1 MALGS
6 EGHGSFNYWE
16 DVGYECPTS
25 EVDIMSCM
33 FSKSVGC
40 TGGFVLANGTFA
52 TELLK
57 QGEAL
62 DARGVETLSTIVLL
76 RILGLLRKPL
86 LIRHRMRMLR
96 EKAEYVLRALK
107 GAGCRV
113 LSSPGS
119 AIICFSVGES
129 TYCHPRIRIPLLNR
143 STDSTISGTYSQLTR
158 FHGETIKMGLAITDA
173 GPPAT
178 TMW

>member
-6 EGHGSFNYWE
+6 EGRGSLNYWE
-16 DVGYECPTS
+16 DAGYECPMS

-57 QGEAL
+57 QGEVL
-62 DARGVETLSTIVLL
+62 DARGVEKLSTIVLL

-86 LIRHRMRMLR
+86 LIRHRMCMVR
-96 EKAEYVLRALK
+96 EKAEYVARALK

-119 AIICFSVGES
+119 AIVCFSVGEF
-129 TYCHPRIRIPLLNR
+129 TYCHFRIAILLLNPN
-143 STDSTISGTYSQLTR
+143 TDGVISGTYSQVAL
-158 FHGETIKMGLAITDA
+158 FHGEAIKMGFAITGA

-178 TMW
+178 PMW

>member
-6 EGHGSFNYWE
+6 EGRGSFNYWK
-16 DVGYECPTS
+16 DAGYECPMS
-25 EVDIMSCM
+25 EVDVMSCM

-40 TGGFVLANGTFA
+40 TGGFVLANDIFA
-52 TELLK
+52 TELKK

-62 DARGVETLSTIVLL
+62 DARGVEKLSTIVLL

-86 LIRHRMRMLR
+86 LIRHRMRTLR
-96 EKAEYVLRALK
+96 EKAEYVARALK

-119 AIICFSVGES
+119 AIVCFSVGEYS
-129 TYCHPRIRIPLLNR
+129 YLQFRIPILLLSR
-143 STDSTISGTYSQLTR
+143 STNKAISGTYDQVAL
-158 FHGETIKMGLAITDA
+158 FHGEALKMGFAITGA

-178 TMW
+178 PMW